1 MTELANLMG
10 GTYLT
15 GASQHWRK
23 EERESGRDLF
33 LNQAI
38 ASQSREYRCAVQ
50 ESCSSYVREVR
61 MTNENLTGSQ
71 LVTTVVLTKLSS
83 FSVLPFFSF
92 LSYYY

>member
-1 MTELANLMG
+1 METEERVTELANLMG

-61 MTNENLTGSQ
+61 MTNKIWLALNW
-71 LVTTVVLTKLSS
+71 
-83 FSVLPFFSF
+83 
-92 LSYYY
+92 